1 MSGANAGT
9 MVPCLSPKPRRT
21 GILAFQAFFVVI
33 ALLLMR
39 QTSIAQAFPGKVDAY
54 EVSASWLLF
63 TPSGN
68 VQTNSN
74 RVQLGSDL
82 GIDGT
87 QSQVGFWFLIQPWQR
102 SGLFVEFIPYRFD
115 GEQTTTRG
123 FRFGGVTYPANQ
135 PVTANAKL
143 NYVSAGYLREI
154 VNRPRIK
161 GRLLAGVAYFGLRSR
176 LSSPLIGSAEVN
188 RDVPFPLV
196 GFLAR
201 YSHAD
206 DSQWSLRGDIRGM
219 TFGSYG
225 SYIDVSGAFAF
236 NLSQHISIEA
246 GYRTIDGAFHHGT
259 RGADLNFRGPTITF
273 RMHD

>member
-1 MSGANAGT
+1 
-9 MVPCLSPKPRRT
+9 MVGCLSSKPRRT
-21 GILAFQAFFVVI
+21 EILVFQAFFFVI
-33 ALLLMR
+33 GLLLTA
-39 QTSIAQAFPGKVDAY
+39 QSSIAQAYPGKVDTY
-54 EVSASWLLF
+54 EVSASWLPF

-74 RVQLGSDL
+74 SVQFGPDL

-87 QSQVGFWFLIQPWQR
+87 QSQVGFWFLIKPWQR
-102 SGLFVEFIPYRFD
+102 SGLFAEFIPYRFD
-115 GEQTTTRG
+115 GEQTTTRSL
-123 FRFGGVTYPANQ
+123 RFGGVTYPSNQ
-135 PVTANAKL
+135 SITAKATL
-143 NYVSAGYLREI
+143 NYVSAGYLRDI
-154 VNRPRIK
+154 VNRARFE
-161 GRLLAGVAYFGLRSR
+161 GRLLAGVAYFGLRAR
-176 LSSPLIGSAEVN
+176 ASSPSVGSAEVN

-201 YSHAD
+201 YSPVE

-225 SYIDVSGAFAF
+225 SYIDVSGAFVF

-246 GYRTIDGAFHHGT
+246 GYRTVDGAGHLGT

>member
-1 MSGANAGT
+1 MSGAKAGT
-9 MVPCLSPKPRRT
+9 MVGCLSSKPRRT
-21 GILAFQAFFVVI
+21 EILVFQAFFFVI
-33 ALLLMR
+33 GLLLTA
-39 QTSIAQAFPGKVDAY
+39 QSSIAQAYPGKVDTY
-54 EVSASWLLF
+54 EVSASWLPF

-74 RVQLGSDL
+74 SVQFGPDL

-87 QSQVGFWFLIQPWQR
+87 QSQVGFWFLIKPWQR
-102 SGLFVEFIPYRFD
+102 SGLFAEFIPYRFD
-115 GEQTTTRG
+115 GEQTTTRSL
-123 FRFGGVTYPANQ
+123 RFGGVTYPSNQ
-135 PVTANAKL
+135 SITAKATL
-143 NYVSAGYLREI
+143 NYVSAGYLRDI
-154 VNRPRIK
+154 VNRARFE
-161 GRLLAGVAYFGLRSR
+161 GRLLAGVAYFGLRAR
-176 LSSPLIGSAEVN
+176 ASSPSVGSAEVN

-201 YSHAD
+201 YSPVE

-225 SYIDVSGAFAF
+225 SYIDVSGAFVF

-246 GYRTIDGAFHHGT
+246 GYRTVDGAGHLGT

>member
-9 MVPCLSPKPRRT
+9 MVGCLSSKPRRT
-21 GILAFQAFFVVI
+21 GILAFQPFFFVI
-33 ALLLMR
+33 ALLLMS
-39 QTSIAQAFPGKVDAY
+39 QSSMAQASPGKVDAD

-63 TPSGN
+63 APSGN

-74 RVQLGSDL
+74 RVQFGSDL

-87 QSQVGFWFLIQPWQR
+87 QSQVGFWFLIQPWHR
-102 SGLFVEFIPYRFD
+102 SGLFAEFIPYRFD
-115 GEQTTTRG
+115 GEQTTTRS
-123 FRFGGVTYPANQ
+123 FRFGGVTYPSNQ
-135 PVTANAKL
+135 SLTAKAAL
-143 NYVSAGYLREI
+143 NYVSAGYLRDI
-154 VNRPRIK
+154 VNRARIE
-161 GRLLAGVAYFGLRSR
+161 GRLLAGVAYFGLRS
-176 LSSPLIGSAEVN
+176 SASTPSVGPAEVN
-188 RDVPFPLV
+188 RVVPFPLV

-201 YSHAD
+201 YSPAE

-225 SYIDVSGAFAF
+225 GYIDVSGAFAF

-246 GYRTIDGAFHHGT
+246 GYRTVDGAVHHET

>member
-9 MVPCLSPKPRRT
+9 MVACLSPKPRRT

-115 GEQTTTRG
+115 GEQTTTRS
-123 FRFGGVTYPANQ
+123 FRFGGVTYPPNQ
-135 PVTANAKL
+135 SVTAKATL
-143 NYVSAGYLREI
+143 NYVSAGYLRDI
-154 VNRPRIK
+154 VNRARIE
-161 GRLLAGVAYFGLRSR
+161 GRLLAGVAYFGLSSTA
-176 LSSPLIGSAEVN
+176 SSPSIGTAEVN

-201 YSHAD
+201 YSPEN
-206 DSQWSLRGDIRGM
+206 SQWSLRGDIRGM

-246 GYRTIDGAFHHGT
+246 GYRTVDGAVHHET
-259 RGADLNFRGPTITF
+259 RGADLSFRGPTITL